1 MRLGNFIVGCLTAF
15 MANELHTLMLG
26 TDPMLQ
32 GWLGFVAW
40 VVYIIVMY
48 GYGASHC
55 LNIPR
60 R

>member
-1 MRLGNFIVGCLTAF
+1 MRFGNFIVGCLTAF

-32 GWLGFVAW
+32 GWLGFGSW
-40 VVYIIVMY
+40 VLYIALMY
-48 GYGASHC
+48 GYGASHGMSV
-55 LNIPR
+55 PR